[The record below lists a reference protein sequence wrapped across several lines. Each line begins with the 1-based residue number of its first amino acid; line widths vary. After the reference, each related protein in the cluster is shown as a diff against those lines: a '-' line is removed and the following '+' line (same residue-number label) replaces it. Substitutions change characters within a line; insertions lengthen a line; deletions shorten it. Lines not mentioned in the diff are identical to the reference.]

1 MAVHSS
7 EAHLQCT
14 PGTHDDRLQGV
25 RLRDKPDLL
34 RRMGRIEGQ
43 VRGVRRMIEQD
54 RYCPEVLTQIAA
66 VRAALDRV
74 GLILLEHHTRGCIV
88 ETVQA
93 GESDEAVSELMSVLR
108 KFLP

>member
-1 MAVHSS
+1 MAVRRF
-7 EAHLQCT
+7 EAHLHCDH
-14 PGTHDDRLQGV
+14 GTHDNLHQGV
-25 RLRDKPDLL
+25 QLRDKPDLL
-34 RRMGRIEGQ
+34 RRMSRIEGQ
-43 VRGVRRMIEQD
+43 VRGVHRMIEQD

-74 GLILLEHHTRGCIV
+74 GLILLQHHTRGCIV

-108 KFLP
+108 KFLL

>member
-7 EAHLQCT
+7 EAHLHCNPST
-14 PGTHDDRLQGV
+14 NDSHHQGV
-25 RLRDKPDLL
+25 QLRDKPDLL
-34 RRMGRIEGQ
+34 KRMNRIEGQ
-43 VRGVRRMIEQD
+43 VRGVHRMIEQD

-93 GESDEAVSELMSVLR
+93 GESDEAVAELMSVMR

>member
-7 EAHLQCT
+7 EAHLHCS
-14 PGTHDDRLQGV
+14 PGTNDSLHQGV
-25 RLRDKPDLL
+25 QLRNKPDLL
-34 RRMGRIEGQ
+34 KRMSRIEGQ
-43 VRGVRRMIEQD
+43 VRGVHRMIEED

-74 GLILLEHHTRGCIV
+74 GLILLENHTRGCIV

-93 GESDEAVSELMSVLR
+93 GESDEAVAELISVMR